1 MIIRACNLII
11 LFVVCVCVCVCVCDA
26 FWGFYS
32 IGLLELNAPVTT
44 ANEKVDAVILAV
56 ASGIV
61 AANVHW
67 ILVPSMRPLTAFAFT

>member
-1 MIIRACNLII
+1 
-11 LFVVCVCVCVCVCDA
+11 V
-26 FWGFYS
+26 
-32 IGLLELNAPVTT
+32 LLELGLPSSTISVWTLASGAPSSPVLGLNAPVTK

-67 ILVPSMRPLTAFAFT
+67 ILFPSMRPLTEFAFRVRLIN

>member
-1 MIIRACNLII
+1 M
-11 LFVVCVCVCVCVCDA
+11 CVCVCVCVGWFEA

-32 IGLLELNAPVTT
+32 FGLLELNAPLTT
-44 ANEKVDAVILAV
+44 ANEKVDDVLVAV

-67 ILVPSMRPLTAFAFT
+67 ILFPSMRPLTEFTLS